1 MDIGE
6 VLRRV
11 WQITWKFKGLWILG
25 ILAGCGAGGGGGG
38 STPGSG
44 PGVRFGFGG
53 RDFPRLEHFFRQI
66 DPNIAAFVGIALA
79 CLAIFLVIVLFL
91 LGVIGQSG
99 LISGFDLA
107 DEGHAVTLSVAFQR
121 GLHYFWKILG
131 AQVLL
136 WLLAALVFG
145 ILLIAGGVLTLG
157 TLGLALLCLVPL
169 IIPLAF
175 LFVAVALLFGVYVM
189 LTQVALVVEELDLG
203 AAFSRSWQVMR
214 DNPGNVILL
223 GIVLVIGGAVVG
235 FLLFLPFVGVAAP
248 TLAGVAIGGER
259 ATAAGIALS
268 IIGAL
273 FLLPLVVLA
282 NGIIQTF
289 VTGTWTIAYRRMIG
303 RSGTEKIA

>member
-6 VLRRV
+6 LLRRV

-25 ILAGCGAGGGGGG
+25 ILSGCGAGGGGGG
-38 STPGSG
+38 SSPGSG
-44 PGVRFGFGG
+44 PGVRFGFEG

-66 DPNIAAFVGIALA
+66 DPNVAAFAGIALA
-79 CLAIFLVIVLFL
+79 CLVILLAVALFL
-91 LGVIGQSG
+91 LGVLGQSG

-107 DEGHAVTLSVAFQR
+107 DEGHAVTLGVAFQR

-136 WLLAALVFG
+136 WLLAALVLG
-145 ILLIAGGVLTLG
+145 ILFVAGGILTLG
-157 TLGLALLCLVPL
+157 TLGVALLCLVPL
-169 IIPLAF
+169 ACLLIP
-175 LFVAVALLFGVYVM
+175 VVLLFGVYVM
-189 LTQVALVVEELDLG
+189 LTQVALVVEELDFG

-214 DNPGNVILL
+214 DNLGNVILL
-223 GIVLVIGGAVVG
+223 GILLVIGGAVVG
-235 FLLFLPFVGVAAP
+235 FLLFLPFIGVAAP
-248 TLAGVAIGGER
+248 ALAGLAIGGER
-259 ATAAGIALS
+259 AAAAGIAFS

-273 FLLPLVVLA
+273 FLLPLLILA

-303 RSGTEKIA
+303 RGGAEKIA